1 MKQCGFTRL
10 YGVRDAA
17 CPLSTRGATR
27 LVRLVRKNGGGRGAL
42 ERKGGAPCSRRG
54 GSRGRRRC
62 TRSARRSAGGT
73 ANGDETCPV
82 STEGWTRR
90 VYFVREGGRE
100 EDVDVGARNELR
112 EHATRLL
119 KHVAAQRRLG
129 DVEALGDSREVPN
142 VLDRG
147 LARTARWSSALGWDR
162 DLVAV
167 TQRGRSLVVY
177 LDSPSMI

>member
-1 MKQCGFTRL
+1 M
-10 YGVRDAA
+10 
-17 CPLSTRGATR
+17 
-27 LVRLVRKNGGGRGAL
+27 
-42 ERKGGAPCSRRG
+42 
-54 GSRGRRRC
+54 
-62 TRSARRSAGGT
+62 
-73 ANGDETCPV
+73 
-82 STEGWTRR
+82 
-90 VYFVREGGRE
+90 

-129 DVEALGDSREVPN
+129 DVEALGDAREVPN